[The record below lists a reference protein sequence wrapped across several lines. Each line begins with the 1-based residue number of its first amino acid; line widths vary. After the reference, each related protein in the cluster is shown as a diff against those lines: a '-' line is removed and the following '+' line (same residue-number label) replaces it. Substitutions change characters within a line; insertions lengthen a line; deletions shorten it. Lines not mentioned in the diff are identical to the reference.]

1 MNRPRRQA
9 GQASVILIGAL
20 VVGLAFAGLAI
31 DGARLFTA
39 RRDLQRVADS
49 AALAGASAIDEG
61 HFRATA
67 GSEVRLDAGS
77 ARAAADRVLQASGLP
92 PGTQIDVIVEP
103 DRVTVHRHP
112 RAGHRRVRQREPTD
126 RLRTFQIPVAIRA
139 ARCYKFEDNLRA
151 GARTLSGRLA

>member
-1 MNRPRRQA
+1 VNRPRRQA

-39 RRDLQRVADS
+39 RRDLQSVADS

-77 ARAAADRVLQASGLP
+77 ARAAADRVLQASDLP
-92 PGTQIDVIVEP
+92 PGTEIDVIVEP
-103 DRVTVHRHP
+103 DRVTVHLRRP
-112 RAGHRRVRQREPTD
+112 VDMTFLRITGMRAQD
-126 RLRTFQIPVAIRA
+126 I
-139 ARCYKFEDNLRA
+139 
-151 GARTLSGRLA
+151 GASASASPQTG

>member
-31 DGARLFTA
+31 DGARVFTA
-39 RRDLQRVADS
+39 GRDLQSVADS

-103 DRVTVHRHP
+103 DRVTVHL
-112 RAGHRRVRQREPTD
+112 RRPVDMTF
-126 RLRTFQIPVAIRA
+126 LRITGIRA
-139 ARCYKFEDNLRA
+139 QDI
-151 GARTLSGRLA
+151 GASASASPQTG

>member
-1 MNRPRRQA
+1 M
-9 GQASVILIGAL
+9 VLIGAL

-39 RRDLQRVADS
+39 RRDLQSVADS

-67 GSEVRLDAGS
+67 GSEIRLDAGS

-92 PGTQIDVIVEP
+92 PGTQVDVIVEP
-103 DRVTVHRHP
+103 ARVTVHLRRP
-112 RAGHRRVRQREPTD
+112 VEMTFLRIAGMRAQD
-126 RLRTFQIPVAIRA
+126 I
-139 ARCYKFEDNLRA
+139 
-151 GARTLSGRLA
+151 GASASASPQTG